1 METENDSRELM
12 GLETEFGF
20 STAGGENDREDR
32 ATALI
37 KLLSLMRVRYPSLNG
52 TGSRDVFA
60 VPGRF
65 YGDIGEHPEHC
76 TPECS
81 NPWDL
86 VRYTLAGRQ
95 VMSDM
100 MQQLRFHGIEATI
113 FTSNVDYQTCATW
126 GCHESYLY
134 RYDPQRVFSKIVPHL
149 VSRIIYTGAG
159 GFNSNS
165 SGLEFMISPR
175 VAHLTKTISAESTT
189 DRGILHTKDQPMTRG
204 SFHRLHLL
212 LGESLSSQKSAWL
225 RAGTTSLVLAAIDN
239 GLDPEIELKTPLSA
253 MNTFARDT
261 SLTRTVLLSDYR
273 QMTALQIQRACQQWI
288 ADNVDAP
295 FMPPWAPEVCRQWDA
310 MLTDLETGGA
320 DAVAAKVDWGIK
332 WALYND
338 LARRKVN
345 TDLAGVQDWNFIL
358 HRLRRALRD
367 TSQRPISVESV
378 LESDSPAAPEVRR
391 LSSFLKTRGLSWD
404 NLRPVVDLRTDL
416 HALDM
421 RFGML
426 GDRGLFNQLDAEGLL
441 DHGVAG
447 VDNIDHAVRNPPNSG
462 RARVRGE
469 CIRRLSDQG
478 RRYVCGWSAIIDT
491 GSTLKLD
498 LSDPFVEGEHWV
510 DRNEKDTFANQE
522 EVA

>member
-1 METENDSRELM
+1 
-12 GLETEFGF
+12 
-20 STAGGENDREDR
+20 
-32 ATALI
+32 
-37 KLLSLMRVRYPSLNG
+37 
-52 TGSRDVFA
+52 
-60 VPGRF
+60 
-65 YGDIGEHPEHC
+65 
-76 TPECS
+76 
-81 NPWDL
+81 
-86 VRYTLAGRQ
+86 
-95 VMSDM
+95 
-100 MQQLRFHGIEATI
+100 
-113 FTSNVDYQTCATW
+113 
-126 GCHESYLY
+126 
-134 RYDPQRVFSKIVPHL
+134 
-149 VSRIIYTGAG
+149 
-159 GFNSNS
+159 
-165 SGLEFMISPR
+165 
-175 VAHLTKTISAESTT
+175 
-189 DRGILHTKDQPMTRG
+189 
-204 SFHRLHLL
+204 
-212 LGESLSSQKSAWL
+212 
-225 RAGTTSLVLAAIDN
+225 
-239 GLDPEIELKTPLSA
+239 
-253 MNTFARDT
+253 
-261 SLTRTVLLSDYR
+261 
-273 QMTALQIQRACQQWI
+273 
-288 ADNVDAP
+288 
-295 FMPPWAPEVCRQWDA
+295 